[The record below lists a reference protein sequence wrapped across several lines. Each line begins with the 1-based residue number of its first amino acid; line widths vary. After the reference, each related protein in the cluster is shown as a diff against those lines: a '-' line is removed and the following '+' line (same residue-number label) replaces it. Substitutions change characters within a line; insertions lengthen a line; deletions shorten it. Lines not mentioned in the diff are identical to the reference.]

1 MSVQHSDKN
10 FKQVVE
16 DLSENTQLYVK
27 KNVKSVQLEIYERLT
42 NLISSGINLAIFVIL
57 GMFVLFFLNFG
68 IAQLIGEQLGRP
80 SLGYLIVAGFYLI
93 LLLGYLIFRKITN
106 KRNTIKNAILK
117 NVSKEHTD
125 FNQLLAE
132 QLTIKSEIDET
143 LTEIQKN
150 VESIKLKIY
159 GSEEEVAEQKEIYNS
174 VLPRPLLTSS
184 IDFLFRRF
192 IFKKETVLKNKL
204 TPLIVEL
211 LVSSILFGE
220 GKLRN
225 FISSLQSKNNS
236 KNE

>member
-1 MSVQHSDKN
+1 MSAHHSDKN

-16 DLSENTQLYVK
+16 ELSENTQLYVK

-42 NLISSGINLAIFVIL
+42 NLISSGVNLAIFAIL

-93 LLLGYLIFRKITN
+93 LLLGYLIFRKVTN

-117 NVSKEHTD
+117 NVSKEHTN
-125 FNQLLAE
+125 FNQLLEE
-132 QLTIKSEIDET
+132 QLKVQGEIDET
-143 LTEIQKN
+143 FTEIQKN
-150 VESIKLKIY
+150 VDSIKLKIY
-159 GSEEEVAEQKEIYNS
+159 GSDEEIAEQKEIYNS

-204 TPLIVEL
+204 TPLLVEL
-211 LVSSILFGE
+211 LVSSILFSE
-220 GKLRN
+220 GKLRA
-225 FISSLQSKNNS
+225 FITSLQSKNNS